1 MTLEELTPEA
11 LTLLKSLINR
21 PHPIADSPLL
31 QLLLADRL
39 VMGEPTKIHLTGQAK
54 RLLAIHAAAEE

>member
-1 MTLEELTPEA
+1 MEELTPEA

-21 PHPIADSPLL
+21 PHPVEDGPLL

-39 VMGEPTKIHLTGQAK
+39 VMGGPSKVHLTGSGK
-54 RLLAIHAAAEE
+54 RLLAMHASAAE